1 MLSENDLL
9 ITQLSNNF
17 GRTSQNIGNL
27 SRDIYNTGALIE
39 QSNNALTLNTL
50 NTLNRLNTLDTL
62 ERNYND
68 TQMTQISNNSA
79 VQNAVNA
86 LHYNTGLQM
95 EKIHADTNL
104 NTINTANS
112 LNITIGYDRD
122 INIKSV
128 KDLESGTRDQ
138 LNYVNQAINNNS
150 QELNQVINT
159 QASETLKH
167 NNEDF
172 NQLNSE
178 IQLLASK
185 KQVHDTLKFVG
196 VINHIEKTT
205 KEDAIGQKDILKQ
218 NLNFK
223 FENTKYA
230 SEIASEQRLTV
241 LQSTERLAH
250 RLQTSDLEAAKHKEK
265 LSAQILQAEIDLVRS
280 EAVIIS
286 AIKKKTCQIKLQIDE
301 RARRT
306 QRLVKVNTIERL
318 REDLQNEE
326 IENSEVPDRAPAKT
340 HKCT

>member
-1 MLSENDLL
+1 MLSKNDLL
-9 ITQLSNNF
+9 ITQVSNDF
-17 GRTSQNIGNL
+17 ERTCQNIGNL
-27 SRDIYNTGALIE
+27 SRDIYNSDTLIE
-39 QSNNALTLNTL
+39 QSNNALTLD
-50 NTLNRLNTLDTL
+50 TLDTL

-68 TQMTQISNNSA
+68 TQMTQTSNNNA
-79 VQNAVNA
+79 VQNAVNT

-138 LNYVNQAINNNS
+138 LNYVNRAINNNS
-150 QELNQVINT
+150 QELNQVINRQVT
-159 QASETLKH
+159 ETLEH
-167 NNEDF
+167 NNHDF
-172 NQLNSE
+172 CAVRAQ
-178 IQLLASK
+178 IQANANNKL
-185 KQVHDTLKFVG
+185 VHDTLKFVG
-196 VINHIEKTT
+196 VANHLKSNSTA
-205 KEDAIGQKDILKQ
+205 DAIGHKDIQKQ
-218 NLNFK
+218 NLNLK

-230 SEIASEQRLTV
+230 SEIASEQRLIA

-280 EAVIIS
+280 ETVIIS
-286 AIKKKTCQIKLQIDE
+286 AIKKKTCEIKLQIDE

-306 QRLVKVNTIERL
+306 QRLVKVNTIDRL

-326 IENSEVPDRAPAKT
+326 IENSEVPDRAPTKT